1 MLAKVSNDFSP
12 PIRKNSCRLS
22 SCVNVC
28 LHCTIDNRHTV
39 QTCRRSLN
47 APMIA
52 PHFCAWQR
60 LSQHSLLACAVRR
73 KRLVSWNARKS
84 CDSWLKTFWSAR
96 IPSPF
101 VTAFR
106 FLQVRPKT
114 EDPTTQ
120 TVKITFCVSGV
131 ITAPCGVPV
140 FVSDHLPSSITPAFS
155 HFWISRKI
163 RESATRCSTNLI
175 SQLVEVIEKSSNVG
189 VQYVIHLLPQKRI
202 RQRVQRLMLATPRAR
217 SVREAEKV
225 FLVDLVEDGDHSLL
239 NDLVLQRRDPQRAF
253 PPVFFLYVH
262 SSRSHRSLRP
272 AINPA
277 VHIDK
282 SIFSPVFILLPRYTV
297 HSPPSLSLRRV
308 KASPRWL
315 D

>member
-28 LHCTIDNRHTV
+28 LHCVIANRPSV
-39 QTCRRSLN
+39 LSCRRSLT

-52 PHFCAWQR
+52 PHSCAWQR

-73 KRLVSWNARKS
+73 KRLVSLNVRKS

-131 ITAPCGVPV
+131 ISPLLANAYLHYVFDLWVQHWRKHRATGEIIVVRYADDMVLGFQYRADAERFLQEWRGRLQKFGLELHPDKTRLIEFGRFAATNRKERGKGKPETFNFLGFTHICGQ
-140 FVSDHLPSSITPAFS
+140 T
-155 HFWISRKI
+155 RKNGKFLVMRKTI
-163 RESATRCSTNLI
+163 RKRLLAKLKQVR
-175 SQLVEVIEKSSNVG
+175 EVLRGLMHQPLAEVG
-189 VQYVIHLLPQKRI
+189 KWL
-202 RQRVQRLMLATPRAR
+202 R
-217 SVREAEKV
+217 SVVQGYFNYHAVPGNKIGRASCRE
-225 FLVDLVEDGDHSLL
+225 
-239 NDLVLQRRDPQRAF
+239 
-253 PPVFFLYVH
+253 
-262 SSRSHRSLRP
+262 
-272 AINPA
+272 
-277 VHIDK
+277 
-282 SIFSPVFILLPRYTV
+282 
-297 HSPPSLSLRRV
+297 RV
-308 KASPRWL
+308 
-315 D
+315 